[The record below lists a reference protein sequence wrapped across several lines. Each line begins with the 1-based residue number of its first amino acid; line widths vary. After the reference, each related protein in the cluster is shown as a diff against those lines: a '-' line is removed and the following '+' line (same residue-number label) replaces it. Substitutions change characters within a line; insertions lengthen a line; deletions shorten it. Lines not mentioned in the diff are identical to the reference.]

1 MTTQRD
7 GKTELS
13 TLLTANLDRL
23 KRDFSWPANQALIIR
38 NLIASSLK
46 RAAAVLYL
54 DGAAD
59 AGEVEKRIIEPLIER
74 SDAAFVSADP
84 LDVVRLEIVT
94 HRTGKTTGAF
104 DEIEH
109 SLLNGWTV
117 LLIEGAD
124 RALLFE
130 TRGFEAR
137 QVADPIVEHVIRGP
151 KEAFVESAAINR
163 SLVRKYLRD
172 RHLVAETIVVGDRS
186 ESEVTVMY
194 VKDLANPNIVEEIKG
209 RIRAIRAD
217 AVTSL
222 PILEQLLDKHPYSL
236 VPSALHTERPDRACA
251 FLLEGHVILIMEN
264 SPAALVL
271 PITLW
276 SLVHSAEDHY
286 MRWAYSNFMRVL
298 RLLGL
303 IVAVMTPSVYIAVAT
318 FHEEMIPTDL
328 LLAIAATREKVP
340 FPALLE
346 VMLMEFAFELVREA
360 AIRVPTV
367 IGPTIGIVGAL
378 ILGQAAVEANI
389 ISPILVVIVAMTGIS
404 SFTIPEPSLN
414 FAVRITRFMLLFAA
428 AFMGFFGIALVLSCL
443 FAYLTTYTS
452 YGVPFLSPLTPHY
465 RSSAD
470 TILRMPLHKERMR
483 PMNLHPQDSIR
494 RPERKSQN
502 GREQ

>member
-1 MTTQRD
+1 MTTRQD

-13 TLLTANLDRL
+13 AQLAANLERL
-23 KRDFSWPANQALIIR
+23 KRDFSWPQNQSLVIR
-38 NLIASSLK
+38 NLVVAALK
-46 RAAAVLYL
+46 RDAAVLYL
-54 DGAAD
+54 EGAAD
-59 AGEVEKRIIEPLIER
+59 IEEIERRIIEPLVARGPSE
-74 SDAAFVSADP
+74 FKNADP

-94 HRTGKTTGAF
+94 HRTGKAAETF
-104 DEIEH
+104 DEINGD
-109 SLLNGWTV
+109 LLNGWTV

-130 TRGFEAR
+130 TRGFESR
-137 QVADPIVEHVIRGP
+137 QVPEPIVEHVIRGP
-151 KEAFVESAAINR
+151 KEAFTESAAFNR

-172 RHLVAETIVVGDRS
+172 RHLVAETLTIGDRAA
-186 ESEVTVMY
+186 SEVTLMY
-194 VKDLANPNIVEEIKG
+194 VKDLADPNIVDEVKR
-209 RIRAIRAD
+209 RIREVRTD

-222 PILEQLLDKHPYSL
+222 PLLEQYIDENPYSL
-236 VPSALHTERPDRACA
+236 VPNALHTERPDRACA
-251 FLLEGHVILIMEN
+251 FLLEGHVILLMDN
-264 SPAALVL
+264 SPAAMVL

-286 MRWAYSNFMRVL
+286 MRWAYSNFMRII
-298 RLLGL
+298 RLLAL
-303 IVAVMTPSVYIAVAT
+303 FVAVLTPSVYIAVST
-318 FHEEMIPTDL
+318 FHEEMIPSDL

-346 VMLMEFAFELVREA
+346 VLLMEFAFELVREA

-389 ISPILVVIVAMTGIS
+389 ISPILVVIVAITGIS

-414 FAVRITRFMLLFAA
+414 VTVRITRFILLFAG
-428 AFMGFFGIALVLSCL
+428 AFMGFYGIALALACIL
-443 FAYLTTYTS
+443 AYLTTYTS

-470 TILRMPLHKERMR
+470 MILRLPVHKERIR
-483 PMNLHPQDSIR
+483 PHNLNPRDAVR
-494 RPERKSQN
+494 RPERKSKP
-502 GREQ
+502 